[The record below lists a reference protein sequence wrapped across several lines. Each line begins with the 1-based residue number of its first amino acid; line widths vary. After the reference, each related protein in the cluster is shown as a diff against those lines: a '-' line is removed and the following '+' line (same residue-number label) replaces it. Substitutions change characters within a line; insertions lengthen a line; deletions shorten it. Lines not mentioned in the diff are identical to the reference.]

1 MAIKPDEEIVI
12 QSRRFIGAVDRDYPI
27 RFGYLFG
34 SRARG
39 ETTGL
44 SDIDI
49 AVYFQQDYPAPEE
62 TLIRG
67 DLMERGGR
75 YFGGTVDIVSLR
87 RAGIFLKYAVVRDG
101 IPIKDGTGGAR
112 ADFES
117 LTLREYF
124 DFRYYSDI
132 YNNAMIADI
141 KAQTYFGGGYG
152 R

>member
-1 MAIKPDEEIVI
+1 MAIKPDEGLMI
-12 QSRRFIGAVDRDYPI
+12 QSHRFIEAVDREYPV
-27 RFGYLFG
+27 RFAYLFG

-39 ETTGL
+39 EATGS

-49 AVYFQQDYPAPEE
+49 ALCFQEDYPLPEE

-67 DLMERGGR
+67 YLMDLGGN
-75 YFGGTVDIVSLR
+75 YFGKAVDIVSLR
-87 RAGIFLKYAVVRDG
+87 RAGVFLKYAVVRDG
-101 IPIKDGTGGAR
+101 IPIKDGGGGAR
-112 ADFES
+112 AEFES
-117 LTLREYF
+117 LALREYF

-141 KAQTYFGGGYG
+141 KAQTYFGGGHG